1 MKPKTFKDPVCTLPH
16 LKKKHFWNHFS
27 RNCHNLETF
36 HLQLWVK
43 FRHHPYRE
51 LCLPQTYWNTLSC
64 CFRQEE
70 GWKPTF
76 TSLIKTMTKLN
87 SPNSRTWTELRAT
100 KPHSILTRQPIMH
113 RSHQISWDKS
123 SKAAANI
130 ELSQIRHSVCFW
142 LHWRQTF
149 SNHFHSAYL
158 VLSAFSCH
166 SSHFALPPFKPSA
179 CVCMCVWESVNYLPV
194 QYPDLID
201 RVNFFPSLP
210 LPASS
215 AAAFSCRMRQTA
227 TMLWATVQIG
237 VIQTNDFCESDGC
250 LAGPSSLGHI
260 RSVVDQMS
268 RTIVDRNPRFQLL
281 DSDKRV
287 AGKHEIHPKK
297 INWCDIITSLLKL
310 ADVFWTE
317 LVSVVVHEPI

>member
-76 TSLIKTMTKLN
+76 TSLIKTKTKLN

-130 ELSQIRHSVCFW
+130 ELSNQTLCLFLAPLKADFLQSFSFSLFGFVCF
-142 LHWRQTF
+142 LLSLLSLRSSSFQT
-149 SNHFHSAYL
+149 
-158 VLSAFSCH
+158 LS
-166 SSHFALPPFKPSA
+166 
-179 CVCMCVWESVNYLPV
+179 MCVYVCV
-194 QYPDLID
+194 
-201 RVNFFPSLP
+201 RV
-210 LPASS
+210 
-215 AAAFSCRMRQTA
+215 C
-227 TMLWATVQIG
+227 
-237 VIQTNDFCESDGC
+237 
-250 LAGPSSLGHI
+250 
-260 RSVVDQMS
+260 
-268 RTIVDRNPRFQLL
+268 
-281 DSDKRV
+281 
-287 AGKHEIHPKK
+287 
-297 INWCDIITSLLKL
+297 
-310 ADVFWTE
+310 
-317 LVSVVVHEPI
+317 

>member
-1 MKPKTFKDPVCTLPH
+1 MSEVQTSPFQ
-16 LKKKHFWNHFS
+16 
-27 RNCHNLETF
+27 ETCVY
-36 HLQLWVK
+36 L
-43 FRHHPYRE
+43 RHTETR
-51 LCLPQTYWNTLSC
+51 WAVLSD
-64 CFRQEE
+64 RRE

-76 TSLIKTMTKLN
+76 TGLTKTKTKQN
-87 SPNSRTWTELRAT
+87 SPSSRTCTELRAT
-100 KPHSILTRQPIMH
+100 KPHSVLTRQPIMH

-130 ELSQIRHSVCFW
+130 ELSQIRRSVCFW
-142 LHWRQTF
+142 LLWRQNF

-194 QYPDLID
+194 QYPDLIN
-201 RVNFFPSLP
+201 RVNFFPSRP

-227 TMLWATVQIG
+227 TTLWTTVQIG

-281 DSDKRV
+281 NSDKRV
-287 AGKHEIHPKK
+287 PGKHEIHPKK
-297 INWCDIITSLLKL
+297 IDWC
-310 ADVFWTE
+310 
-317 LVSVVVHEPI
+317 HC